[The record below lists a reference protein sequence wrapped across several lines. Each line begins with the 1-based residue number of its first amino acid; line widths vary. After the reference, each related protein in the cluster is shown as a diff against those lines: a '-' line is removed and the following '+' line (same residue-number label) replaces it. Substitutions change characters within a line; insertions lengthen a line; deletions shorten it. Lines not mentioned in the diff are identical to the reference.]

1 MWEQLMKNQVL
12 VSSVTGWVVAQLLK
26 TIIDCMLNK
35 SFSPERL
42 VGSGGMPS
50 SHSSTVCALVVSSG
64 LCFGVSSFEF
74 AVSFIL
80 AAIVM
85 YDATGVRRETGKQ
98 AKLLNM
104 IMEQDIFKLNMEQ
117 FQEKGEEVKNISMI
131 SFSHDTLVLRKDVTD
146 SIAISETIKKY
157 QNDNPYNYY
166 MVLEDGYLI
175 VYKQDKTTVF
185 LETGIREDELDETDR
200 AQLLQGVGVKNI
212 SELYR
217 YLEGYTS

>member
-1 MWEQLMKNQVL
+1 MKNKL
-12 VSSVTGWVVAQLLK
+12 VKQTAIVVV
-26 TIIDCMLNK
+26 M
-35 SFSPERL
+35 
-42 VGSGGMPS
+42 
-50 SHSSTVCALVVSSG
+50 G
-64 LCFGVSSFEF
+64 LCLVFLFYAGYRYGGSLDNDE
-74 AVSFIL
+74 IITL
-80 AAIVM
+80 ADGTSYM
-85 YDATGVRRETGKQ
+85 QGETKEELIDHDTEYVLESHNLDDDKIT
-98 AKLLNM
+98 AKTENVPVELIGLSKKEV
-104 IMEQDIFKLNMEQ
+104 IDYITSHMEQ

-175 VYKQDKTTVF
+175 VYKQDKTMVF

>member
-1 MWEQLMKNQVL
+1 MKNKL
-12 VSSVTGWVVAQLLK
+12 VKQTAIVVV
-26 TIIDCMLNK
+26 M
-35 SFSPERL
+35 
-42 VGSGGMPS
+42 
-50 SHSSTVCALVVSSG
+50 G
-64 LCFGVSSFEF
+64 LCLVFLFYAGYRYGGSLDNDE
-74 AVSFIL
+74 IITL
-80 AAIVM
+80 ADGTSYM
-85 YDATGVRRETGKQ
+85 RGETKEELIDHDTEYVLESHNLDDDKIT
-98 AKLLNM
+98 AKTENVPVELIGLSKKEV
-104 IMEQDIFKLNMEQ
+104 IDYITSHMEQ

-131 SFSHDTLVLRKDVTD
+131 SFSHDTH

-166 MVLEDGYLI
+166 MVLEDGYLT